1 MNDSGFS
8 MISQPDRPYRILV
21 VDDNELH
28 LTMHVETLQSLSC
41 QVMTTDS
48 GYKALTL
55 VEQEDFDLVL
65 LDKRLPDIDGDEVCY
80 RIRRDLDNHLLPV
93 IMVTAFGNPESL
105 RHSLS
110 NGANDFIK
118 KPYDP
123 LELKSRA
130 RAAME
135 MKHLIDQLDNAASVL
150 FTLAKM
156 VEARDPT
163 TGEHCNRLIRTCR
176 ILGEDLNLTVTDREA
191 LRKGAILH
199 DIGKIGIPDSVLLKP
214 GELTPEEWRVMR
226 RHAVIG
232 ADLCNRLN
240 SVRDAVPI
248 IRHHH
253 ERWDGSGYPD
263 GLSGDRIP
271 LVARVFQYAD
281 IYDALRHD
289 RVYSKAQTVEY
300 VIEVIED
307 EINKGWRDP
316 EIGKVFID
324 LLMRDPGRFDA
335 D

>member
-1 MNDSGFS
+1 MNNTGFTL
-8 MISQPDRPYRILV
+8 IGQPDRPYRVLV
-21 VDDNELH
+21 VEDDELH
-28 LTMHVETLQSLSC
+28 LSMHVETLQSLPC
-41 QVMTTDS
+41 QVTTTTS
-48 GYKALTL
+48 GFDALTL
-55 VEQEDFDLVL
+55 VEQDNFDLVL

-80 RIRRDLDNHLLPV
+80 RIRQDLNNHLLPV
-93 IMVTAFGNPESL
+93 IMVTAFGSSESL
-105 RHSLS
+105 RKSLS

-130 RAAME
+130 RSVMQ
-135 MKHLIDQLDNAASVL
+135 MKHLFDQLDNAASVL

-163 TGEHCNRLIRTCR
+163 TGEHCNRLVHTCR
-176 ILGEDLNLTVTDREA
+176 ILGEDLNLSASDREA

-199 DIGKIGIPDSVLLKP
+199 DIGKIGIADSVLLKP
-214 GELTPEEWRVMR
+214 GELTSDEWQVMR
-226 RHAVIG
+226 RHAEIG
-232 ADLCNRLN
+232 ADLCDRLN

-263 GLSGDRIP
+263 GLARDRIP

-289 RVYSKAQTVEY
+289 RVYCEAQPVDK
-300 VIEVIED
+300 VIEVIKD
-307 EINKGWRDP
+307 EIKKGWRDP

-324 LLMRDPGRFDA
+324 MLTRDPSRFDT

>member
-1 MNDSGFS
+1 MNNSGFPLS
-8 MISQPDRPYRILV
+8 GRPDRPCRILV
-21 VDDNELH
+21 VEDNELH
-28 LTMHVETLQSLSC
+28 LTMHVEALRSLPC
-41 QVMTTDS
+41 QVTAVTS
-48 GYKALTL
+48 GHKALTL
-55 VEQEDFDLVL
+55 VEQENFDLVL

-80 RIRRDLDNHLLPV
+80 RIRQELDNHLLPV

-105 RHSLS
+105 RQSLS

-163 TGEHCNRLIRTCR
+163 TGEHCNRLVRTCR
-176 ILGEDLNLTVTDREA
+176 ILGDDLNLSAAEREA

-214 GELTPEEWRVMR
+214 GELTIEEWRVMR
-226 RHAVIG
+226 RHAQIG

-253 ERWDGSGYPD
+253 ERWDGGGYPD

-271 LVARVFQYAD
+271 LIARVFQYAD

-289 RVYSKAQTVEY
+289 RVYSKAQSVEKVSD
-300 VIEVIED
+300 VIAGEIE
-307 EINKGWRDP
+307 KGWRDP
-316 EIGKVFID
+316 EIGKIFID
-324 LLMRDPGRFDA
+324 LLRHDPSRLDA